1 LQCQELLCF
10 AICIGY
16 QFAKQPKE
24 GPDGKDRT
32 MPVVSRRKAI
42 ERLGGLAVLAVGAT
56 VLPAGSRIARGQAGQ
71 PSKVGTRVITL
82 GTQGGPFPQV
92 HRAQSSNLL
101 LVNDTPYIIDAGDG
115 VVRRLAKGNFS
126 TAAIGTIFLTHL
138 HDDHTSGLG
147 TLMSVAWDQNRTI
160 PINVYG
166 PPRTEELVKAAI
178 QYFSISA
185 EIRIDDGGRTVPL
198 RQVFFGHDVGTGLVF
213 QDANIKVTAVEN
225 SHFDFHKDRGKHKS
239 YSYRFETP
247 DRVIVFTGDTGQ
259 SDALAELAKGADLLF
274 TETNTFE
281 DRKEMMI
288 ESGQWQRMTESERE
302 GLQRQGAYGH
312 MTQRMLGE
320 MAARANVKTVVLTH
334 LTYSPSGN
342 YERRA
347 EEVRKYFSGPVIL
360 AKDLMEF

>member
-1 LQCQELLCF
+1 MP
-10 AICIGY
+10 AI
-16 QFAKQPKE
+16 
-24 GPDGKDRT
+24 
-32 MPVVSRRKAI
+32 SRRKAI
-42 ERLGGLAVLAVGAT
+42 QRLGGLATLAVGPG
-56 VLPAGSRIARGQAGQ
+56 VLLAGSRIARGQVRQ
-71 PSKVGTRVITL
+71 PSKTGTRVVTL
-82 GTQGGPFPQV
+82 GTQGGPFPQA

-101 LVNDTPYIIDAGDG
+101 LVNGTHYIIDAGDG
-115 VVRRLAKGNFS
+115 VARRLAKGKFDV
-126 TAAIGTIFLTHL
+126 AAIGTIFLTHL
-138 HDDHTSGLG
+138 HDDHTAGLG
-147 TLMSVAWDQNRTI
+147 TLMSAAWDENRTS

-166 PPRTEELVKAAI
+166 PPRTNELVQAVI
-178 QYFSISA
+178 QFFTVSA
-185 EIRIDDGGRTVPL
+185 EIRIDDGGKTVPL
-198 RQVFFGHDVGTGLVF
+198 RQVFFGHDVGTGVIF

-225 SHFDFHKDRGKHKS
+225 SHFDFHKERGKHKS

-259 SDALAELAKGADLLF
+259 SDALTELAKDADLLF

-288 ESGQWQRMTESERE
+288 ESGQWQRMTEAERE
-302 GLQRQGAYGH
+302 GLQRQGAFGH
-312 MTQRMLGE
+312 MTQKMLGE

>member
-1 LQCQELLCF
+1 
-10 AICIGY
+10 
-16 QFAKQPKE
+16 
-24 GPDGKDRT
+24 
-32 MPVVSRRKAI
+32 MPPINRRKAMQC
-42 ERLGGLAVLAVGAT
+42 LGDLAGLLLGAA
-56 VLPAGSRIARGQAGQ
+56 VLPAGWWTAMGQ
-71 PSKVGTRVITL
+71 PGQPLKAGTRVITL
-82 GTQGGPFPQV
+82 GTQGGPFPQA

-101 LVNDTPYIIDAGDG
+101 LVNGTQYIIDAGDG
-115 VVRRLAKGNFS
+115 VARRLAKGKFS

-138 HDDHTSGLG
+138 HDDHTAGLG
-147 TLMSVAWDQNRTI
+147 TLMSAAWDQNRTS

-166 PPRTEELVKAAI
+166 PPRTNELVKAAI
-178 QYFSISA
+178 QYFNISA
-185 EIRIDDGGRTVPL
+185 EIRIDDGGKTVPL

-259 SDALAELAKGADLLF
+259 SDALAELAKDADLLF
-274 TETNTFE
+274 SETNTFE
-281 DRKEMMI
+281 DRKQMMI
-288 ESGQWQRMTESERE
+288 ENGQWQRMTQSERE
-302 GLQRQGAYGH
+302 GLERQGAFGH

-320 MAARANVKTVVLTH
+320 MATRANVKTVVLTH

-347 EEVRKYFSGPVIL
+347 EEVRKYYSGPVIL